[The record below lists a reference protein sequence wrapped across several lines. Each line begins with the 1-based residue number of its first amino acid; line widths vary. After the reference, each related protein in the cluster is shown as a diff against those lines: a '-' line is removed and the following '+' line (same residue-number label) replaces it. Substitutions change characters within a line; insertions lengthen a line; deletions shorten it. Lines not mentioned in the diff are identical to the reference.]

1 MAFPA
6 CEDGDATRRRAGAS
20 DIVRGVNGSEAY
32 VLVVEDDDD
41 TRRAIIEALT
51 ESGLQAVAAEDGA
64 IALAICRER
73 DPAVIVLDLKLPR
86 LDGEKFVDA
95 YLKLPRRSTSAQILV
110 ISATD
115 DGAETAAKVG
125 GRRYLSKPFSL
136 ERVVS
141 AVQKLLGEGGTA

>member
-1 MAFPA
+1 M
-6 CEDGDATRRRAGAS
+6 DASGTY
-20 DIVRGVNGSEAY
+20 I
-32 VLVVEDDDD
+32 LVVEDDGD

-51 ESGLQAVAAEDGA
+51 ESGLEAVAAEDGA

-95 YLKLPRRSTSAQILV
+95 YLKLPRRSNSAQILV
-110 ISATD
+110 ISAAD

-141 AVQKLLGEGGTA
+141 AVQKLLSDSRPA